1 MPNIYNTFILVII
14 LLLSLLFTHVYCLI
28 KAEAFHDSKHNVTR
42 INLDKKS
49 SIELFKKWQDQALSG
64 LMASV
69 ASKKIGT
76 VSKEHA
82 TAHEKCAKFANSVI
96 KHAKCVSKLLQLP
109 SIKNQPKSKSE
120 KEKKALFARLKPE
133 QIHQPINPLNPS
145 SKLLKLEKSK
155 RIMKYGKK
163 RKQRKNRN
171 KSKNYPKSNR
181 KSSNFKFQNSRK
193 LQNHF
198 ISTYPFQPQPRRYMG
213 AKAINF
219 NPNQNHRRFNSNYF
233 YRQQLFQKNR
243 KYKKVGEI
251 EVLAKRRRKRYSIK
265 SDSQYSLHNSELNL
279 TPIGK
284 VAQNLIKTVLDIKN
298 KTERV

>member
-1 MPNIYNTFILVII
+1 MVNF
-14 LLLSLLFTHVYCLI
+14 SLLFINVYCLI

-82 TAHEKCAKFANSVI
+82 TAHEKCAKSANSVI

-109 SIKNQPKSKSE
+109 SIKKQPKSKSE
-120 KEKKALFARLKPE
+120 NEKKALFARLKPE
-133 QIHQPINPLNPS
+133 QIHQPINPLNPTNPLNPS
-145 SKLLKLEKSK
+145 SKLPKLGKSK
-155 RIMKYGKK
+155 RLMKYEKK
-163 RKQRKNRN
+163 QKQRKHQN
-171 KSKNYPKSNR
+171 KLKSHSNILH
-181 KSSNFKFQNSRK
+181 KSSNVKLQNPRK

-198 ISTYPFQPQPRRYMG
+198 ISTYQFQPQPRRYMG
-213 AKAINF
+213 AKAIIF
-219 NPNQNHRRFNSNYF
+219 NPNQNHRRFNPNHF
-233 YRQQLFQKNR
+233 FRQQFFQENR
-243 KYKKVGEI
+243 KYKKVGEF
-251 EVLAKRRRKRYSIK
+251 EVLAKRRKRYSIK
-265 SDSQYSLHNSELNL
+265 SDSQYFLQNSELIL

-298 KTERV
+298 KTERVP